1 MQHTQGSWRFE
12 IRNNE
17 AMVTTCRNGEDM
29 VVAGYLFDE
38 EIDLEL
44 EEVEANARLIA
55 ASPDLLLCLQK
66 WMSFQINSGLEGC
79 DEIVEQTEKAIAKAT
94 GAEVEA

>member
-1 MQHTQGSWRFE
+1 MTYTQGPWKFE
-12 IRNNE
+12 VRNNQ
-17 AMVTTCRNGEDM
+17 AMVTTDRDDMDM
-29 VVAGYLFDE
+29 VVAANLFDE
-38 EIDLEL
+38 ELDLEL

-55 ASPDLLLCLQK
+55 ASPDLLFCLQK

-94 GAEVEA
+94 GEEVAK